1 MSIVYPSTVLLIS
14 PIVFVFLITNDNVS
28 NKYFE
33 SNDMLIRK
41 YYTTL
46 PKSTEKTIIIEG
58 TIVIPDPAKLESK
71 LPSYFRHQHLVRL
84 SGRRGEGVLF
94 LASGYLGPRQ

>member
-33 SNDMLIRK
+33 SNEQLGRVQCEVYGRYVLGRK
-41 YYTTL
+41 IL
-46 PKSTEKTIIIEG
+46 GLGLGLDESRVRAGPKRS
-58 TIVIPDPAKLESK
+58 
-71 LPSYFRHQHLVRL
+71 
-84 SGRRGEGVLF
+84 
-94 LASGYLGPRQ
+94 

>member
-33 SNDMLIRK
+33 SNEL
-41 YYTTL
+41 
-46 PKSTEKTIIIEG
+46 
-58 TIVIPDPAKLESK
+58 
-71 LPSYFRHQHLVRL
+71 
-84 SGRRGEGVLF
+84 LF
-94 LASGYLGPRQ
+94 SFENEFK

>member
-33 SNDMLIRK
+33 SNELLVESSFAQVGAGVIVGAAV
-41 YYTTL
+41 L
-46 PKSTEKTIIIEG
+46 P
-58 TIVIPDPAKLESK
+58 
-71 LPSYFRHQHLVRL
+71 R
-84 SGRRGEGVLF
+84 
-94 LASGYLGPRQ
+94 